1 MITYTH
7 LVRHIVPGP
16 QSITWFIPLLVLP
29 IALLIPRT
37 VLSRWQN
44 IALFMPIITLSN
56 VHAWMAMG
64 TVDVITSNA
73 LLWSFFLLVVRDPWR
88 DFRWVE
94 VSSSKTVL
102 TSEATDVSSGE
113 GRRDDKAEPVTD
125 GTQPLLPGKPTKADD
140 VREVRYPAD
149 LRQRLSWVG
158 LLLISIR
165 MFGWRIGYPSHD
177 RRQPPLPDF
186 RGPGHF
192 LLVSVPASIIA
203 YLTLDLTYAYIS
215 TDEYFTNTALSLSFP
230 FQDDVPRTLLRT
242 GILGAQLLSFM
253 GMMFFFPAS
262 LAVLVN
268 LTGALPDFWSPHT
281 WPTYLGSPGAIVQL
295 GVRGWWGR
303 FWHQTMRWTVSG
315 PGIALS
321 DAIGV
326 RDRSV
331 ARFVLV
337 NMVAFF
343 LSGFIHMG
351 LVPPEPQWA
360 TISGNAIRVCILGF
374 FWSQAV
380 GIMLEAMVAWLVVRL
395 TGSRVWQA
403 GGGWWLSAVAALGWV
418 YLWFTLSSTLLFE
431 AGRHLGWWRVWP
443 VPVSFWRGL
452 RGEGWLT
459 WSVFTG

>member
-16 QSITWFIPLLVLP
+16 QSVTWFIPLLVLP
-29 IALLIPRT
+29 IALLTPRT
-37 VLSRWQN
+37 VLSRWQS
-44 IALFMPIITLSN
+44 IALFMPIITLSV

-73 LLWSFFLLVVRDPWR
+73 LLWSFLLLVVRDPWR
-88 DFRWVE
+88 HFRWVE
-94 VSSSKTVL
+94 ATVSNQPSSD
-102 TSEATDVSSGE
+102 EAASASSDE
-113 GRRDDKAEPVTD
+113 ARSDETEEPVTD
-125 GTQPLLPGKPTKADD
+125 GTQPLLPSKATTANN
-140 VREVRYPAD
+140 VREIRYPTD
-149 LRQRLSWVG
+149 IRQRLPWVG

-165 MFGWRIGYPSHD
+165 LFGWRIGFPSHD
-177 RRQPPLPDF
+177 RRQPAPPDF

-192 LLVSVPASIIA
+192 LLVSIPASIIA
-203 YLTLDLTYAYIS
+203 YLTLDLTHAYIS
-215 TDEYFTNTALSLSFP
+215 GDGYFTDPTLSSGFALQNDLP
-230 FQDDVPRTLLRT
+230 LALLRT

-253 GMMFFFPAS
+253 GFMFFFPAS

-268 LTGALPDFWSPHT
+268 LTGLLPDFWSPHT
-281 WPTYLGSPGAIVQL
+281 WPTYLGPPSAIVHY

-321 DAIGV
+321 DAIGL

-337 NMVAFF
+337 NVVAFF

-360 TISGNAIRVCILGF
+360 TIDGNAIRVCTLGF

-380 GIMLEAMVAWLVVRL
+380 GILLESLAAWLIVRL
-395 TGSRVWQA
+395 TGARAWQ
-403 GGGWWLSAVAALGWV
+403 GGLGWWIRATVTLVWV

-431 AGRHLGWWRVWP
+431 AGRQLGWWRVWP
-443 VPVSFWRGL
+443 VPVSFWQGL

-459 WSVFTG
+459 WSVFSD